1 MVQLGLRR
9 MSFKSTAFAAVLVVL
24 CISLNGNKVANA
36 FSISSPL
43 TIQGQGNT
51 GLQTKI
57 TTTKTHSNSNTR
69 TALFSGKDDNDTEDK
84 NQESQQLDWK
94 KINQQSKLFWN
105 MAYPYFEES
114 KAGRWLF
121 AGMIGVTLLNS
132 GVSVGFSYIGKDFWN
147 ALSSKNTVEFYNVLG
162 KYLAALCVG
171 APIVTL
177 YKYQRERLAINWRE
191 WMTTRTLQLYEENRV
206 YYAIE
211 RGGEVDNPDQ
221 RICEDVQSFTSFSLQ
236 LFLTI
241 VSTIIDLVSFSL
253 ILYSIYPQLFIAI
266 VLYATFGTVTTTYLG
281 KDLVRLNYDQLSK
294 EANFRF
300 SLVRWRENAESIAF
314 YGGED
319 LEGKVVNERLMSV
332 MDNTKELIVTQRN
345 LEFFTNGYRFLIQL
359 LPVTVVAPRYFAGA
373 IELGVISQSVGA
385 FNHILNDLSIIVNQF
400 EQLSRFSAG
409 IDRLSVFLEAMQEAD
424 PIRSAVATPG
434 DKSFLMKAANV
445 TKAADVVL
453 DVPAES
459 VDTDAMGFT
468 TIELHRLPALSPDG
482 VTANGNNGAASN
494 GAEVYRSPMTTPM
507 ISIHGLDLATPD
519 LKRTLIKDLTMD
531 LHEGENL
538 LIVGNSGAGKSSL
551 LRAIAGLWTSG
562 NGSITRPG
570 DEDVYFLP
578 QRPYCTVG
586 SLKDQLLYPSIED
599 IPQTDSKDEKD
610 GDNEVAAAAS
620 RSHVLRQSLS
630 DEDFLEVLEK
640 VDLGEL
646 ASRSGDGDPIKGLSK
661 VLDWTNTLSL
671 GEQQRLAFGRV
682 LVNKPQLVIMDEAT
696 SALDMVAEAR
706 MYNLMQDMGR
716 KHLLKNGDMT
726 APGLNYISVG
736 HRPSLLAY
744 HDKRLRLNGEDKHS
758 LEVIEKTQGVNAQG
772 FNNVSNL

>member
-1 MVQLGLRR
+1 
-9 MSFKSTAFAAVLVVL
+9 
-24 CISLNGNKVANA
+24 
-36 FSISSPL
+36 
-43 TIQGQGNT
+43 
-51 GLQTKI
+51 
-57 TTTKTHSNSNTR
+57 
-69 TALFSGKDDNDTEDK
+69 
-84 NQESQQLDWK
+84 
-94 KINQQSKLFWN
+94 

-114 KAGRWLF
+114 KTGRWLF
-121 AGMIGVTLLNS
+121 AGMIGVTLVNS

-162 KYLAALCVG
+162 KYLAALLVG
-171 APIVTL
+171 APIVTF
-177 YKYQRERLAINWRE
+177 YKYQRERLAVDWRE

-211 RGGEVDNPDQ
+211 RGGEIDNPDQ
-221 RICEDVQSFTSFSLQ
+221 RICEDVESFTSFSLQ

-241 VSTIIDLVSFSL
+241 ISTIIDLVSFSL

-266 VLYATFGTVTTTYLG
+266 VAYATFGTVTTTYLG
-281 KDLVRLNYDQLSK
+281 KDLVRLNYDQLSN

-319 LEGKVVNERLMSV
+319 LEGKVVNQRLKSV
-332 MDNTKELIVTQRN
+332 MDNTRQLIITQRN

-409 IDRLSVFLEAMQEAD
+409 IDRLSVFLDAMEEAD
-424 PIRSAVATPG
+424 PIRKAVAVPN
-434 DKSFLMKAANV
+434 DKSTLMKPANA
-445 TKAADVVL
+445 TKASEVVVDVT
-453 DVPAES
+453 AES
-459 VDTDAMGFT
+459 TVT
-468 TIELHRLPALSPDG
+468 TNGDSKIDDDQKMDFATIQLHRLPSLMPIV
-482 VTANGNNGAASN
+482 VTANGNGAST
-494 GAEVYRSPMTTPM
+494 GEEVYRSPMKTPM
-507 ISIHGLDLATPD
+507 ISIKDLDLATPD
-519 LKRTLIKDLTMD
+519 RKRRLIKDLSID
-531 LHEGENL
+531 LKEGENL

-562 NGSITRPG
+562 NGSITRP
-570 DEDVYFLP
+570 DDDDVYFLP

-586 SLKDQLLYPSIED
+586 SLRDQLFYPSLED
-599 IPQTDSKDEKD
+599 MQLGDNDTKDDGDDDDEK
-610 GDNEVAAAAS
+610 VAAS
-620 RSHVLRQSLS
+620 RSHVLRQSFT
-630 DEDFLEVLEK
+630 DEDLLEVLEQ

-646 ASRSGDGDPIKGLSK
+646 ASRSGDGDPIKGLYTM
-661 VLDWTNTLSL
+661 LDWTNTLSL

-706 MYNLMQDMGR
+706 MFNLLQDLGR
-716 KHLLKNGDMT
+716 KHILKNGDVT

-736 HRPSLLAY
+736 HRPSLLAF

-758 LEVIEKTQGVNAQG
+758 YEVIEKTPGVNAQI